1 MFKKGQTITF
11 DILNENAYMSDN
23 NKSFQIKIDSN
34 NTLFDLRKAIA
45 KHISSVWQEIKLHQK
60 EQIPDIFNGRLI
72 KDCQLKLN

>member
-1 MFKKGQTITF
+1 
-11 DILNENAYMSDN
+11 MSDN

-60 EQIPDIFNGRLI
+60 E
-72 KDCQLKLN
+72 